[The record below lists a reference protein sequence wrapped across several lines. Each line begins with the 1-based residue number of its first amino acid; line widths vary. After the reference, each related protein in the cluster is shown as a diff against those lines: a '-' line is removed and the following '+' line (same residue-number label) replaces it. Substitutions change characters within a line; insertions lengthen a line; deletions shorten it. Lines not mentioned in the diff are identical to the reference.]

1 MLEQIEIT
9 SPFWQARQQ
18 TIAQQMIPYQWDII
32 NDLKQ
37 VEIAVT
43 NTGGDS
49 SALDSDKSYV
59 VENFLIAAGKKQGKR
74 GGMVFQDS
82 DAYKWLE
89 AVAYTLEVQPNDD
102 LQAKAERLI
111 DIIAAAQDD
120 DGYLNTY
127 FQVNEPERKYQSL
140 YMSHELYCAGHL
152 IEAAVA
158 YTLATQTTKFLDVA
172 CKLADNID
180 AHFGPEEGKIHGSDG
195 HEEIELALLRLY
207 ELTQEERYLKLAE
220 YLLLIRGQDP
230 DFFTAQQR
238 RDVALGRKSLI
249 PGLEIIHP
257 DFTAPY
263 FQSDK
268 PVDEQTEAKGHAVRV
283 VYLCAAL
290 ALGAKLSGNQRL
302 LTAAN
307 NYWRNI
313 VQKRLYLT
321 GAIGST
327 AHGEAFT
334 GDYDLPND
342 SIYGETCASV
352 GLIFFAHNMLRH
364 NQQGACADVMEQALY
379 NTVLSGMNLDG
390 KGFFYVNPLEA
401 NPYRSQVNPGLR
413 HVLTRRPGWFAC
425 ACCPPNLAR
434 MVMSLG
440 HYLYHEDEGTIFSD
454 LFVASNA
461 TFTQPNGSTIKLQQ
475 STNYPWDGTVRY
487 EVKQAGASGVKLA
500 LRLPQWCEHYHLTC
514 KGQELRA
521 ELKDGYLY
529 LKEPAQTG
537 DLIELTLELQP
548 MLVEADARIG
558 ADYGKQAVVR
568 GPIVYCAEEVDNGAQ
583 LQCLHLGSEGALS
596 GHYDPAL
603 LGGVYVI
610 ESQGKRR
617 KCAEAAAATS
627 PAATSPAQTIPAS
640 VIPAIASPLYRK
652 AQPAKYEAQTI
663 TLIPYYA
670 WCNRAEGE
678 MRVWLNPQP

>member
-1 MLEQIEIT
+1 MLEKITIT
-9 SPFWQARQQ
+9 SPFWRERQQ
-18 TIAQQMIPYQWDII
+18 TIAQEMIPYQWDVI

-37 VEIAVT
+37 VDIAVT

-59 VENFLIAAGKKQGKR
+59 VENFKVAAKKKQGDPNPGKR

-89 AVAYTLEVQPNDD
+89 AVAYTLECHDD
-102 LQAKAERLI
+102 PELRQKADQLI
-111 DIIAAAQDD
+111 AIIGAAQED

-158 YTLATQTTKFLDVA
+158 YTSATGTKQFLEIA

-180 AHFGPEEGKIHGSDG
+180 AHFGPEEGKIHGADG

-238 RDVALGRKSLI
+238 RDVELGRKSLI

-257 DFTAPY
+257 DFKAPY

-268 PVDEQTEAKGHAVRV
+268 PVEEQVDAKGHAVRV
-283 VYLCAAL
+283 VYLCSAL
-290 ALGAKLSGNQRL
+290 ALGAALTGNERL
-302 LTAAN
+302 KRAAD
-307 NYWRNI
+307 NYWHNI
-313 VQKRLYLT
+313 VQKRMYLT

-352 GLIFFAHNMLRH
+352 GLIFFAHNMLRGR
-364 NQQGACADVMEQALY
+364 QEGALGDVMEQALY
-379 NTVLSGMNLDG
+379 NTVLAGMNLDG
-390 KGFFYVNPLEA
+390 KGFFYVNPLQA
-401 NPYRSQVNPGLR
+401 NPYLSKVNPDLR

-440 HYLYHEDEGTIFSD
+440 HYVYQSKDDTILSD
-454 LFVASNA
+454 LFVDSTA
-461 TFTQPNGSTIKLQQ
+461 TFNLNGQPIVLKQ
-475 STNYPWDGTVRY
+475 STNYPWDGAIAY
-487 EVKQAGASGVKLA
+487 EVQEAGEGVFKFA
-500 LRLPQWCEHYHLTC
+500 VRLPQWCEHFSLKCNH
-514 KGQELRA
+514 QELGA
-521 ELKDGYLY
+521 GAYELKQGYLY
-529 LKEPAQTG
+529 LTEHLHQG
-537 DLIELTLELQP
+537 DVVELNLELKP
-548 MLVEADARIG
+548 ILVEADPRISD
-558 ADYGKQAVVR
+558 DYGKQAVVR
-568 GPIVYCAEEVDNGAQ
+568 GPIVFCAEEVDNGAN
-583 LQCLHLGSEGALS
+583 LQCLHLGDDLV
-596 GHYDPAL
+596 GHYEAQL
-603 LGGVYVI
+603 LGGVYVL
-610 ESQGKRR
+610 ESHGQRR
-617 KCAEAAAATS
+617 TLPQS
-627 PAATSPAQTIPAS
+627 GR
-640 VIPAIASPLYRK
+640 VIASPLYHQV
-652 AQPAKYEAQTI
+652 QPAQFEPQLIK
-663 TLIPYYA
+663 LIPYFA
-670 WCNRAEGE
+670 WCNRQEGE
-678 MRVWLNPQP
+678 MRVWLNPKP

>member
-1 MLEQIEIT
+1 MLENIEIT
-9 SPFWQARQQ
+9 SPFWRERQQ
-18 TIAQQMIPYQWDII
+18 TIARQMIPYQWEVI
-32 NDLKQ
+32 NDLQ
-37 VEIAVT
+37 HVDIAVT

-59 VENFLIAAGKKQGKR
+59 VENFKVAARKKQGDPNPGKR

-89 AVAYTLEVQPNDD
+89 AVAYTLEC
-102 LQAKAERLI
+102 QAAPELRHKADQLI
-111 DIIAAAQDD
+111 EIIGAAQED

-158 YTLATQTTKFLDVA
+158 YTKATGTTQFLSIA
-172 CKLADNID
+172 KKLADNID
-180 AHFGPEEGKIHGSDG
+180 AHFGPEEGKIHGADG

-207 ELTQEERYLKLAE
+207 ELTHEERYLKLAT

-230 DFFTAQQR
+230 DFFGAQQR

-257 DFTAPY
+257 DFKAPY

-268 PVDEQTEAKGHAVRV
+268 PVYEQTEAKGHAVRV
-283 VYLCAAL
+283 VYLCSAL
-290 ALGAKLSGNQRL
+290 ALGAALSGDERL
-302 LTAAN
+302 KKAAD

-313 VQKRLYLT
+313 VMKRMYLT
-321 GAIGST
+321 GAIGSS

-352 GLIFFAHNMLRH
+352 GLIFFAHYLLRA
-364 NQQGACADVMEQALY
+364 QQNGAMGDVMEQALY
-379 NTVLSGMNLDG
+379 NTVLAGMNLDG
-390 KGFFYVNPLEA
+390 KGFFYVNPLAA
-401 NPYRSQVNPGLR
+401 NPYLSQVNPGLR

-440 HYLYHEDEGTIFSD
+440 HYVYHVSNNVIYND
-454 LFVASNA
+454 LFVASTARFNL
-461 TFTQPNGSTIKLQQ
+461 NGAHLTLKQI
-475 STNYPWDGTVRY
+475 TNYPWEGTICY
-487 EVKQAGASGVKLA
+487 EVPQAEQSFTLA
-500 LRLPQWCEHYHLTC
+500 LRIPQWCEHFTVQLNGETKADYQLE
-514 KGQELRA
+514 Q
-521 ELKDGYLY
+521 GYLKVQ
-529 LKEPAQTG
+529 LQQG
-537 DLIELTLELQP
+537 DKLVLTLDMPALR
-548 MLVEADARIG
+548 VAADPRID

-568 GPIVYCAEEVDNGAQ
+568 GPIVFCAEEVDNGPN
-583 LQCLHLGSEGALS
+583 LQCLHLGADLE
-596 GHYDPAL
+596 GHYDPNL

-610 ESQGKRR
+610 ESHGQRR
-617 KCAEAAAATS
+617 TMQEPSLT
-627 PAATSPAQTIPAS
+627 
-640 VIPAIASPLYRK
+640 VASPLYHK
-652 AQPAKYEAQTI
+652 AQPLHYQAQTI
-663 TLIPYYA
+663 KLIPYYA

-678 MRVWLNPQP
+678 MRVWLNPMP